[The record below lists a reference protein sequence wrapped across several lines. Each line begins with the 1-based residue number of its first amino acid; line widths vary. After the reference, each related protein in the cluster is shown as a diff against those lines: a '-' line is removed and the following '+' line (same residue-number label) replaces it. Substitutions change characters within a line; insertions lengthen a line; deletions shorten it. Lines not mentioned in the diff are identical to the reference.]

1 MAQVYTSVTVSLTK
15 QTDIQVID
23 MPRADNGR
31 GLDIFITDDI
41 VTSETGVVDNTL
53 SAMLFAEKPSG
64 LMVSLSANEVIRFNN
79 TYTYEV
85 KFNGSD
91 AFANM
96 LSETGIVRAQ
106 VSLMSGST
114 YVTTFNIYINVVDNI
129 AMHVDVES
137 TQEFRNAIEVI
148 NAANAKISE
157 LNEYISRFQEQLKLT
172 VNVRSGT
179 ADPTVLNTDKAGDI
193 YIKVES

>member
-79 TYTYEV
+79 TDTYEV

-96 LSETGIVRAQ
+96 LSEAGIVKAQ
-106 VSLMSGST
+106 ISLMSGST

-129 AMHVDVES
+129 AMQVNVES

-193 YIKVES
+193 YIKVEI

>member
-79 TYTYEV
+79 TDTYEV

-96 LSETGIVRAQ
+96 LSETGIVKAQ

-129 AMHVDVES
+129 AMHVNVES

>member
-1 MAQVYTSVTVSLTK
+1 MVQVYTSVTVSLTK

-79 TYTYEV
+79 TDTYEV

-96 LSETGIVRAQ
+96 LSEAGIVKAQ
-106 VSLMSGST
+106 ISLMSGST

-129 AMHVDVES
+129 ATQVDIES

>member
-79 TYTYEV
+79 TDTYEV

-129 AMHVDVES
+129 AMQVDVES

-148 NAANAKISE
+148 NVANAKISE

>member
-79 TYTYEV
+79 TDTYEV

-96 LSETGIVRAQ
+96 LSETGIVKAQ

-129 AMHVDVES
+129 ATQVDIES

-179 ADPTVLNTDKAGDI
+179 ADPTALNTDKAGDI

>member
-64 LMVSLSANEVIRFNN
+64 LMVSLSANEVIRFSN
-79 TYTYEV
+79 TDTYEV

-96 LSETGIVRAQ
+96 LSETGIVKAQ

-129 AMHVDVES
+129 AMKVDVKS

>member
-23 MPRADNGR
+23 MPKADNGR

-79 TYTYEV
+79 TDTYEV

-96 LSETGIVRAQ
+96 LSETGIVKAQ
-106 VSLMSGST
+106 ISLMSGST

-129 AMHVDVES
+129 AMQVDVKS

>member
-15 QTDIQVID
+15 QTDIQMID
-23 MPRADNGR
+23 MPKADNGR

-79 TYTYEV
+79 TDTYEV

-96 LSETGIVRAQ
+96 LSETGIVKAQ
-106 VSLMSGST
+106 ISLI
-114 YVTTFNIYINVVDNI
+114 TTFNIYINVVDNI
-129 AMHVDVES
+129 AMQVDLES

>member
-64 LMVSLSANEVIRFNN
+64 LMVSFSANEVIRFNN
-79 TYTYEV
+79 TDTYEV

-96 LSETGIVRAQ
+96 LSEAGIVKAQ
-106 VSLMSGST
+106 ISLMSGST

>member
-23 MPRADNGR
+23 MPKADNGR

-79 TYTYEV
+79 TDTYEV

-96 LSETGIVRAQ
+96 LSETGIVKAQ
-106 VSLMSGST
+106 ISLMSGST

-129 AMHVDVES
+129 AMQVDVKS

-172 VNVRSGT
+172 VNVRSGM

>member
-23 MPRADNGR
+23 MPKADNGR

-79 TYTYEV
+79 TDTYEV

-96 LSETGIVRAQ
+96 LSEAGIVKAQ
-106 VSLMSGST
+106 ISLMSGST

-129 AMHVDVES
+129 AMQVNVES

>member
-79 TYTYEV
+79 TDTYEV

-96 LSETGIVRAQ
+96 LSEAGIVKAQ
-106 VSLMSGST
+106 ISLMSGST

>member
-79 TYTYEV
+79 TDTYEV

-96 LSETGIVRAQ
+96 LSEAGIVKAQ

-129 AMHVDVES
+129 AMQVDIES

>member
-15 QTDIQVID
+15 QTDIQLID
-23 MPRADNGR
+23 MPRSDNGR

-79 TYTYEV
+79 TDTYEV

-129 AMHVDVES
+129 ATQVDIES

>member
-23 MPRADNGR
+23 MPKADNGR

-79 TYTYEV
+79 TDTYEV

-96 LSETGIVRAQ
+96 LSETGIVKAQ

-129 AMHVDVES
+129 ATHVDIES

>member
-79 TYTYEV
+79 TDTYEV

-96 LSETGIVRAQ
+96 LSETGIVKAQ

-114 YVTTFNIYINVVDNI
+114 YITTFNIYINVVDNI
-129 AMHVDVES
+129 AMKVDVKS
-137 TQEFRNAIEVI
+137 TQEFKNAIEVI

>member
-1 MAQVYTSVTVSLTK
+1 MTQVYTSVTVSLTK

-23 MPRADNGR
+23 MPKADNGR

-79 TYTYEV
+79 TDTYEV

-96 LSETGIVRAQ
+96 LSETGIVKAQ
-106 VSLMSGST
+106 ISLMSGST

-129 AMHVDVES
+129 AMKVDVKS
-137 TQEFRNAIEVI
+137 TQEFKNAIEVI

>member
-79 TYTYEV
+79 TDTYEV

-96 LSETGIVRAQ
+96 LSETGIVKAQ
-106 VSLMSGST
+106 ISLMSGST

-129 AMHVDVES
+129 AMHVNVES

>member
-23 MPRADNGR
+23 MPKADNGR

-79 TYTYEV
+79 TDTYEV

-96 LSETGIVRAQ
+96 LSEIGIVKAQ

-129 AMHVDVES
+129 AMQVDVES

-148 NAANAKISE
+148 NAASAKISE

>member
-79 TYTYEV
+79 TDTYEV

-96 LSETGIVRAQ
+96 LSEAGIVKAQ

-129 AMHVDVES
+129 AMHVNVES

>member
-79 TYTYEV
+79 TDTYEV

-96 LSETGIVRAQ
+96 LSEAGIVKAQ
-106 VSLMSGST
+106 ISLMSGST

-129 AMHVDVES
+129 ATQVDIES

>member
-79 TYTYEV
+79 TDTYEV

-96 LSETGIVRAQ
+96 LSETGIVKAQ
-106 VSLMSGST
+106 ISLMSGST

-129 AMHVDVES
+129 AMQVDVKS

>member
-15 QTDIQVID
+15 QTDKQVID

-79 TYTYEV
+79 TDTYEV

-96 LSETGIVRAQ
+96 LSEAGIVKAQ
-106 VSLMSGST
+106 ISLMSGST

>member
-79 TYTYEV
+79 TDTYEV

-96 LSETGIVRAQ
+96 LSEAGIVKAQ

-129 AMHVDVES
+129 AMQVDVES

>member
-53 SAMLFAEKPSG
+53 SAILFAEKPSG

-79 TYTYEV
+79 TDTYEV

-96 LSETGIVRAQ
+96 LSEAGIVKAQ
-106 VSLMSGST
+106 ISLMSGST

-129 AMHVDVES
+129 AMHVNVES

>member
-79 TYTYEV
+79 TDTYEV

-96 LSETGIVRAQ
+96 LSEAGIVKAQ

-129 AMHVDVES
+129 ATQVDIES

>member
-79 TYTYEV
+79 TDTYEV

>member
-79 TYTYEV
+79 TDTYEV

-96 LSETGIVRAQ
+96 LSETGIVKAQ
-106 VSLMSGST
+106 ISLMSGST

-129 AMHVDVES
+129 AMKVDVKS
-137 TQEFRNAIEVI
+137 TQEFKNAIEVI

>member
-23 MPRADNGR
+23 MPKADNGR

-79 TYTYEV
+79 TDTYEV

-96 LSETGIVRAQ
+96 LSETGIVKAQ
-106 VSLMSGST
+106 ISLMSRST

-129 AMHVDVES
+129 AMHVNVES

>member
-79 TYTYEV
+79 TDTYEV

-96 LSETGIVRAQ
+96 LSETGIVKAQ

-129 AMHVDVES
+129 ATQVDIES

-148 NAANAKISE
+148 NEANAKISE

>member
-79 TYTYEV
+79 TDTYEV

-96 LSETGIVRAQ
+96 LSEAGIVKAQ
-106 VSLMSGST
+106 ISLMSGST

-129 AMHVDVES
+129 AMHVNVES

>member
-1 MAQVYTSVTVSLTK
+1 MSQVYTSVTVSLTK

-23 MPRADNGR
+23 MPKADNGR

-79 TYTYEV
+79 TDTYEV

-96 LSETGIVRAQ
+96 LSETGIVKAQ
-106 VSLMSGST
+106 ISLMSGST

-129 AMHVDVES
+129 ATQVDIES

>member
-23 MPRADNGR
+23 MPKADNGR
-31 GLDIFITDDI
+31 GLDIFIADDI
-41 VTSETGVVDNTL
+41 VTSETGVVDKTL

-64 LMVSLSANEVIRFNN
+64 LMVSLSANEVIRFDN
-79 TYTYEV
+79 TDTYEV

-96 LSETGIVRAQ
+96 LSETGSVKAQ

-129 AMHVDVES
+129 ATQVDIDS
-137 TQEFRNAIEVI
+137 TQEFKNAIEVI

>member
-1 MAQVYTSVTVSLTK
+1 MAQVYTSVTVPLTK

-79 TYTYEV
+79 TDTYEV

-96 LSETGIVRAQ
+96 LSEIGIVKAQ
-106 VSLMSGST
+106 ISLMSGST

-129 AMHVDVES
+129 AMQVDVKS

>member
-64 LMVSLSANEVIRFNN
+64 LMVSLSSNEVIRFNN
-79 TYTYEV
+79 TDTYEV

-96 LSETGIVRAQ
+96 LSEAGIVKAQ
-106 VSLMSGST
+106 ISLMSGSA

-129 AMHVDVES
+129 AMQVDVKS

>member
-79 TYTYEV
+79 TDTYEV

-96 LSETGIVRAQ
+96 LSEAGIVKAQ
-106 VSLMSGST
+106 ISLMSGST

-129 AMHVDVES
+129 AMQVNVES

>member
-79 TYTYEV
+79 TDTYEV

-129 AMHVDVES
+129 AMKVDVKS
-137 TQEFRNAIEVI
+137 TQEFKNAIEVI

>member
-79 TYTYEV
+79 TDTYEA

-96 LSETGIVRAQ
+96 LSEAGIVKAQ
-106 VSLMSGST
+106 ISLMSGSA

-179 ADPTVLNTDKAGDI
+179 EDPTVLNTDKAGDI

>member
-23 MPRADNGR
+23 MPKADNGR

-79 TYTYEV
+79 TDTYEV

-96 LSETGIVRAQ
+96 LSEAGIVKAQ
-106 VSLMSGST
+106 ISLMSGSA

-129 AMHVDVES
+129 ATQVDIES

-179 ADPTVLNTDKAGDI
+179 ADPKVLNTDKAGDI

>member
-31 GLDIFITDDI
+31 GLDIFIADDI
-41 VTSETGVVDNTL
+41 VTSETGVVDKTL

-64 LMVSLSANEVIRFNN
+64 LMVSLSANEVIRFDN
-79 TYTYEV
+79 TDTYEV

-96 LSETGIVRAQ
+96 LSEIGIVKAQ

-129 AMHVDVES
+129 GTQVDIDS
-137 TQEFRNAIEVI
+137 TQEFKNAIEVI